1 YGLCYLVEDMVLAS
15 AGFRKLSA
23 SLFVLAL
30 AFSAIGIFDSSRA
43 LWANYVSWQSV
54 RLEMENPA
62 RYGNVIKI
70 PQQFPCSEYTW
81 YFDNDNPELAL
92 KQIRQYYD
100 VPDSVRMVFTPSRE
114 VCPI

>member
-1 YGLCYLVEDMVLAS
+1 
-15 AGFRKLSA
+15 
-23 SLFVLAL
+23 
-30 AFSAIGIFDSSRA
+30 
-43 LWANYVSWQSV
+43 NYVSWQSV